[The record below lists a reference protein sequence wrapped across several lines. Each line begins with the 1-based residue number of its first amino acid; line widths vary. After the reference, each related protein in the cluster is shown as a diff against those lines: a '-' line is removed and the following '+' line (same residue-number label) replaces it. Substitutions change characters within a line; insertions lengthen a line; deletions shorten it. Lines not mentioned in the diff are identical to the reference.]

1 MNNKTIF
8 SWFSFIFLILAGL
21 PTQAQVIR
29 DGSTNTTVTPS
40 NSGVSIEGG
49 ERAGS
54 NLFHSFQ
61 EFSVP
66 VGTEAF
72 FNNANDIVNIFSR
85 VTGGKLS
92 NIEGSIRANGAANL
106 FLINPA
112 GIVFGQNARLD
123 IGGSF
128 YGSSAESILFP
139 KGIEFS
145 ANSLQAPVLTINA
158 PIGLRFRDN
167 PGAIINRSRFQ
178 NTKNDE
184 LVGLEVRAGKTL
196 VLAGGDIKFES
207 GVVTAKGGT
216 VTLGALAGAGEVS
229 LAENGSLSWSQE
241 VAKGDLNLT
250 NGAEINVQATGGG
263 NVNIDARQLKLEV
276 GELGESEIKAGVISG
291 SNTSPVQAGNITIN
305 AAESISVNQSSIK
318 NRVEEGAIGNAG
330 NININANTIEFD
342 EANITTEVDDGG
354 SGNGGDITIKSQRLS
369 AKNETNIEADVEDE
383 SLGGEAGNVLITA
396 NTIEFDNSQ
405 IDTELETGIGRG
417 GDVSLEANDIVLK
430 NDASINAKTEGQG
443 DAGDIDIIAANTIE
457 LDEANITAEV
467 GDGGLGNGGTVT
479 IKSQS
484 FLAKN
489 GTSIEGDIEDESLG
503 GNGGN
508 ILITANTIE
517 FDNSD
522 VDTEVEIGAIGE
534 AGDVFLNANN
544 IVLRNNAAIE
554 STIEGQ
560 GKAGDIDIIANS
572 LEIDNSDIDTEV
584 EIGAMG
590 KAADVSLRANDIV
603 LKNNAAIE
611 STLEGEG
618 RAGDI
623 DITANNLEIDNS
635 SIDTKVE
642 TGATGIAGKVRIE
655 ANNIIFKNG
664 AAIISKTSGQ
674 GDGGDININARTIEL
689 NNSIITSEVDDEATG
704 SGGNVNLTIADTIKL
719 RNNSLISAQA
729 IEDANGGNININA
742 GLIIAFPSNGN
753 GNDIIANAQRGQ
765 GGNITIIT
773 EALLGLSE
781 GIAVPENDKNDID
794 ASSDFGLNGNVTFII
809 SDANVLRETTELA
822 SNVIQDT
829 VALENACSTSSEP
842 SRLVVQGKGGIPSLP
857 NAVLNT
863 EILLSNDKPVGL
875 NLAQSNNLQQ
885 TSNLTAGVQS
895 VKTSVGDIYPARGVI
910 VEEDG
915 KVILTA
921 YPINQS
927 HPRIPDN
934 FGRCGSISDTNT

>member
-92 NIEGSIRANGAANL
+92 NIEGLIRANGAANL

-112 GIVFGQNARLD
+112 GIVFGENARLD

-139 KGIEFS
+139 EGIEFS
-145 ANSLQAPVLTINA
+145 ANSQQAPVLTVNA

-178 NTKNDE
+178 NTTKDE

-196 VLAGGDIKFES
+196 ALVGGDINFES

-216 VTLGALAGAGEVS
+216 VTIGALAGAAEVS
-229 LAENGSLSWSQE
+229 IAENGSLSLPQE
-241 VAKGDLNLT
+241 VARADVNLK

-263 NVNIDARQLKLEV
+263 NVNIDARQLNLEA
-276 GELGESEIKAGVISG
+276 GELGRSEIKAGVISG
-291 SNTSPVQAGNITIN
+291 SNTTLVQAGNITIN
-305 AAESISVNQSSIK
+305 AAESISINQSSIK

-342 EANITTEVDDGG
+342 DANLTTEVDDGG
-354 SGNGGDITIKSQRLS
+354 QGNGGDITITSQRLS
-369 AKNETNIEADVEDE
+369 AKNETNIETDVEDE
-383 SLGGEAGNVLITA
+383 SLGGEAGSVLITA

-417 GDVSLEANDIVLK
+417 GDVSLEANNIVLK
-430 NDASINAKTEGQG
+430 NEASINAKTEGQG
-443 DAGDIDIIAANTIE
+443 NAGDINITANTIE

-467 GDGGLGNGGTVT
+467 GDEGLGNGGTVT
-479 IKSQS
+479 IKSQR
-484 FLAKN
+484 FVAKN

-517 FDNSD
+517 
-522 VDTEVEIGAIGE
+522 
-534 AGDVFLNANN
+534 
-544 IVLRNNAAIE
+544 
-554 STIEGQ
+554 
-560 GKAGDIDIIANS
+560 
-572 LEIDNSDIDTEV
+572 IDNSDIDTEV

-590 KAADVSLRANDIV
+590 KAGDVSLRANDIV

-794 ASSDFGLNGNVTFII
+794 ASSEFGLDGNVTFII
-809 SDANVLRETTELA
+809 SDASVLRETTELA
-822 SNVIQDT
+822 SNVIEDT
-829 VALENACSTSSEP
+829 VALDNACSTSSEP

-875 NLAQSNNLQQ
+875 NLPQSNNLQQ

>member
-1 MNNKTIF
+1 MNNETIF
-8 SWFSFIFLILAGL
+8 SWFSFVFLTLTSL
-21 PTQAQVIR
+21 PTMAQITN
-29 DGSTNTTVTPS
+29 DGSTNTTIIPS
-40 NSGVSIEGG
+40 NRGVSIEGG
-49 ERAGS
+49 DKAES
-54 NLFHSFQ
+54 NLFHSFK
-61 EFSVP
+61 EFSIP
-66 VGTEAF
+66 EGTEAF
-72 FNNANDIVNIFSR
+72 FNNVNDIVNIFSR

-112 GIVFGQNARLD
+112 GIVFGKNARLD

-145 ANSLQAPVLTINA
+145 ANSQQAPVLTINA

-167 PGAIINRSRFQ
+167 PGAIVNRSRFP
-178 NTKNDE
+178 NTTGDE

-196 VLAGGDIKFES
+196 VLVGGDINFES
-207 GVVTAKGGT
+207 GVVTARDGT

-229 LAENGSLSWSQE
+229 IAENASLSLPQE
-241 VAKGDLNLT
+241 VARGDVNLN
-250 NGAEINVQATGGG
+250 NGAEINVQATGEG
-263 NVNIDARQLKLEV
+263 NITIDARKLNIEG
-276 GELGESEIKAGVISG
+276 GELGRSEIKAGVISG
-291 SNTSPVQAGNITIN
+291 SNTSPVQAGNVTIN
-305 AAESISVNQSSIK
+305 STESISVNQSSIK
-318 NRVEEGAIGNAG
+318 NRVEEGATGNAG
-330 NININANTIEFD
+330 NININASTIEFD
-342 EANITTEVDDGG
+342 DANITTEVDDGG
-354 SGNGGDITIKSQRLS
+354 QGNAGNITIQSQRLS
-369 AKNETNIEADVEDE
+369 AKNETNIETDVEDE
-383 SLGGEAGNVLITA
+383 SFGGNAGNVLITA

-405 IDTELETGIGRG
+405 IDTELETGIGKG
-417 GDVSLEANDIVLK
+417 GDVSLEANNIVLK

-443 DAGDIDIIAANTIE
+443 NAGDIDIIAANAIE

-484 FLAKN
+484 FSAKN

-517 FDNSD
+517 LDNSD
-522 VDTEVEIGAIGE
+522 IDTEVEIGAIGE

-554 STIEGQ
+554 STLEGE

-572 LEIDNSDIDTEV
+572 LEIDNS
-584 EIGAMG
+584 
-590 KAADVSLRANDIV
+590 
-603 LKNNAAIE
+603 
-611 STLEGEG
+611 
-618 RAGDI
+618 
-623 DITANNLEIDNS
+623 

-642 TGATGIAGKVRIE
+642 TGAIGEAGKVRIE
-655 ANNIIFKNG
+655 ANNIVLRNNTAIF
-664 AAIISKTSGQ
+664 SKTEGQ
-674 GDGGDININARTIEL
+674 GNGGDIDITAHTIEL
-689 NNSIITSEVDDEATG
+689 NNSIITSEVAKQATG
-704 SGGNVNLTIADTIKL
+704 LGGNVNLTIGDTIKL

-729 IEDANGGNININA
+729 MEDANGGNIDIDA
-742 GLIIAFPSNGN
+742 EFIIAFPSKGN
-753 GNDIIANAQRGQ
+753 GNDIIANAQRGR

-773 EALLGLSE
+773 EALLGLAE
-781 GIAVPENDKNDID
+781 GIAIPENGTNDID
-794 ASSDFGLNGNVTFII
+794 ASSQFGLNGNVTFIVPDPKI
-809 SDANVLRETTELA
+809 LEDTTELA
-822 SNVIQDT
+822 SNVMEDT
-829 VALENACSTSSEP
+829 VALANACSTSSKP
-842 SRLVVQGKGGIPSLP
+842 STLVVQGKGGIPSLP

-863 EILLSNDKPVGL
+863 EILLGNDKSSEL
-875 NLAQSNNLQQ
+875 NLAQSNNLQH
-885 TSNLTAGVQS
+885 TSSLTAAVQS

-934 FGRCGSISDTNT
+934 FDGCGSIPDPNT